1 MRNHGALHHDS
12 PCDDDR
18 PVHEGAKSEYRA
30 PVTPTERKVPTRQ
43 QKVPDPVPGRGDRAR
58 RSGSRLLLAAALAA
72 GVIGAFFAGAMLADF
87 LCDITGVTSTAVRL
101 GVKVASIVVAIPV
114 GFYMVERIFLS
125 RSSRAS
131 RNN

>member
-1 MRNHGALHHDS
+1 M
-12 PCDDDR
+12 
-18 PVHEGAKSEYRA
+18 
-30 PVTPTERKVPTRQ
+30 PTRQ
-43 QKVPDPVPGRGDRAR
+43 KEVPDPVPGRRDRAR